1 MTTTTTT
8 EMKESCVEVMIA
20 AFNFY
25 KGLQLETESDKSHNG
40 KFKHISRMDIFESN
54 MRKWGNK
61 LTKHGCNCDQLIA
74 DDINI
79 ATSIGKFFII

>member
-40 KFKHISRMDIFESN
+40 KFKLISRIHLFKSN
-54 MRKWGNK
+54 MLK
-61 LTKHGCNCDQLIA
+61 
-74 DDINI
+74 
-79 ATSIGKFFII
+79 